1 MKLTRTSNETDMQLY
16 TSVCEGCSKLITS
29 SYSTSFSLGIL
40 ALAPEMRSAI
50 RNIYGFVRF
59 ADEIV
64 DTFHNYDKKAL
75 LSLFREDTYKAIEQ
89 GISFNPV
96 LHSFQKTVREYKID
110 LALIDVFLDSMAMDL
125 DYRNY
130 QDAGFQKYIYGSA
143 EVVGLMCL
151 KVFCEGNQKKYEELI
166 VPARALG
173 AAFQKINFL
182 RDLKSDF
189 HERGRIYFPNVD
201 FFTNFDKKIKVQ
213 IEEDI
218 ESDFSVA
225 LKGIRQLP
233 ASSSF
238 GVYIAYIYFYRLLQK
253 IHKLE
258 PKKVMEQRVRVSNP
272 EKVFIFFSSWL
283 KYRLNR
289 I

>member
-1 MKLTRTSNETDMQLY
+1 MKLARTSNETDMQLY

-40 ALAPEMRSAI
+40 ALAPEMRPAI

-75 LSLFREDTYKAIEQ
+75 LSLFREDTYKAIGQ

-96 LHSFQKTVREYKID
+96 LHSFQNTVREYKID
-110 LALIDVFLDSMAMDL
+110 LELIDAFLDSMAMDL

-151 KVFCEGNQKKYEELI
+151 KVFCEGDQKKYEELI
-166 VPARALG
+166 APARALG

-189 HERGRIYFPNVD
+189 HERGRIYFPNVN
-201 FFTNFDKKIKVQ
+201 FFTSFDKKIKVQ

-218 ESDFSVA
+218 EADFFLA

-258 PKKVMEQRVRVSNP
+258 PKKVLEQRVRVSNP
-272 EKVFIFFSSWL
+272 EKVLIFFSSWL
-283 KYRLNR
+283 KFRLNR

>member
-1 MKLTRTSNETDMQLY
+1 MKLARTSNETDMQLY
-16 TSVCEGCSKLITS
+16 TTVCENGSKMITS
-29 SYSTSFSLGIL
+29 AYSTSFSLGIL

-64 DTFHNYDKKAL
+64 DTFHNFDKKAL
-75 LSLFREDTYKAIEQ
+75 LSSFREDTYKAIEQ

-96 LHSFQKTVREYKID
+96 LHAFQKTVREYRIDID
-110 LALIDVFLDSMAMDL
+110 LIDSFLDSMAMDL

-130 QDAGFQKYIYGSA
+130 QDASFQKYIYGSA

-151 KVFCEGNQKKYEELI
+151 KVFCEGNQEQYAKLI
-166 VPARALG
+166 EQARALG

-189 HERGRIYFPNVD
+189 QERGRIYFPNVSY
-201 FFTNFDKKIKVQ
+201 FTSFDKQMKVQ

-218 ESDFSVA
+218 EADFISA
-225 LKGIRQLP
+225 LEGIRQLP
-233 ASSSF
+233 TSSRF
-238 GVYIAYIYFYRLLQK
+238 GVYIAYIYFYRLLKK
-253 IHKLE
+253 IHRLE
-258 PKKVMEQRVRVSNP
+258 PKKVLEQRVRVSNS
-272 EKVFIFFSSWL
+272 EKLLIFCSSWL
-283 KYRLNR
+283 RFKFNR

>member
-1 MKLTRTSNETDMQLY
+1 MKLARTSNETDMQLY

-75 LSLFREDTYKAIEQ
+75 LTLFREDTYKAIGQ

-110 LALIDVFLDSMAMDL
+110 LALIDAFLDSMAMDL

-130 QDAGFQKYIYGSA
+130 QDAGFKKYIYGSA

-151 KVFCEGNQKKYEELI
+151 KVFCEGDQKKYEELI
-166 VPARALG
+166 SPARALG

-189 HERGRIYFPNVD
+189 HERGRIYFPNVN
-201 FFTNFDKKIKVQ
+201 FFTSFDKKIKVQ

-218 ESDFSVA
+218 EADFSLA

-258 PKKVMEQRVRVSNP
+258 PKKVLEQRVRVSNP
-272 EKVFIFFSSWL
+272 EKVLIFFSSWL
-283 KYRLNR
+283 KFRLNR

>member
-1 MKLTRTSNETDMQLY
+1 MKLARTSNETDMQLY
-16 TSVCEGCSKLITS
+16 TNVCEGCSKLITS

-64 DTFHNYDKKAL
+64 DTFHNHDKKAL
-75 LSLFREDTYKAIEQ
+75 LTMFREDSYRAIEQ

-96 LHSFQKTVREYKID
+96 LHSFQKTVSEYSID
-110 LALIDVFLDSMAMDL
+110 MELIDAFLDSMAMDL

-151 KVFCEGNQKKYEELI
+151 KVFCEGDQKKYEELI

-201 FFTNFDKKIKVQ
+201 FFTSFDKKIKVQ

-218 ESDFSVA
+218 EADFFVA

-258 PKKVMEQRVRVSNP
+258 PKKVLEQRVRVSNP
-272 EKVFIFFSSWL
+272 EKVLIFLSSWL
-283 KYRLNR
+283 RFRLNR